1 MRGIE
6 MHGCCRSAVAPLNL
20 YSWCPWH
27 RRHHSPADTSTVHP
41 HHVVHSL
48 TARARTHAHA
58 HTHAHTHAQDEH
70 THTPHALPLCR
81 WHCCHHPQIYLH
93 PHRHRTRTHA
103 HGTRTHTR
111 CHSASLPLHLYYLRC
126 WHRRCHPP
134 PRYLS
139 APTPSHAHAHSHRTH
154 TRTRTRTLTRTQ
166 MSTLTPRT
174 HCCSAVGT
182 VATTPRYLHP
192 HRHRTRTHAHGTRTH
207 TRCHSA
213 SLPLHLYLRRWH
225 RCRHPQIAALE
236 DDSPHV
242 PKAVYSPEVPVAA
255 YT

>member
-1 MRGIE
+1 MRGVQEVREIFDGHLVE
-6 MHGCCRSAVAPLNL
+6 LRCTGVAALPLHLLIYIHGVLGTVAITPQQIPPQFTHTTL
-20 YSWCPWH
+20 YT
-27 RRHHSPADTSTVHP
+27 HSP
-41 HHVVHSL
+41 
-48 TARARTHAHA
+48 HAHA
-58 HTHAHTHAQDEH
+58 LTRTRTRTQPHTHAQDEH

-81 WHCCHHPQIYLH
+81 WHCCHHPQI
-93 PHRHRTRTHA
+93 
-103 HGTRTHTR
+103 
-111 CHSASLPLHLYYLRC
+111 
-126 WHRRCHPP
+126 
-134 PRYLS
+134 
-139 APTPSHAHAHSHRTH
+139 
-154 TRTRTRTLTRTQ
+154 
-166 MSTLTPRT
+166 
-174 HCCSAVGT
+174 
-182 VATTPRYLHP
+182 YLHP

>member
-81 WHCCHHPQIYLH
+81 WHCCHHPQI
-93 PHRHRTRTHA
+93 P
-103 HGTRTHTR
+103 
-111 CHSASLPLHLYYLRC
+111 
-126 WHRRCHPP
+126 
-134 PRYLS
+134 
-139 APTPSHAHAHSHRTH
+139 APTPSPHTHTRTRHAHAHALPLCLSAVAPLLSALLAPSLSPPPQIPQCTH
-154 TRTRTRTLTRTQ
+154 TVTRTRTLT
-166 MSTLTPRT
+166 
-174 HCCSAVGT
+174 
-182 VATTPRYLHP
+182 P
-192 HRHRTRTHAHGTRTH
+192 HAHAHAHTHAHTPHALLLCRWHCCHHPQISAPTPSPHTH
-207 TRCHSA
+207 TRTRHA
-213 SLPLHLYLRRWH
+213 HAHALPLCLS
-225 RCRHPQIAALE
+225 AAAPLSAPLAPLPSPP
-236 DDSPHV
+236 DSC
-242 PKAVYSPEVPVAA
+242 
-255 YT
+255 TGG

>member
-1 MRGIE
+1 MRARGVEREIDAPRGID
-6 MHGCCRSAVAPLNL
+6 MHGRCAALPLHL
-20 YSWCPWH
+20 LIYSWCPWH

-111 CHSASLPLHLYYLRC
+111 CHSASLPLHLY
-126 WHRRCHPP
+126 
-134 PRYLS
+134 
-139 APTPSHAHAHSHRTH
+139 
-154 TRTRTRTLTRTQ
+154 
-166 MSTLTPRT
+166 
-174 HCCSAVGT
+174 
-182 VATTPRYLHP
+182 
-192 HRHRTRTHAHGTRTH
+192 
-207 TRCHSA
+207 
-213 SLPLHLYLRRWH
+213 LRRWH